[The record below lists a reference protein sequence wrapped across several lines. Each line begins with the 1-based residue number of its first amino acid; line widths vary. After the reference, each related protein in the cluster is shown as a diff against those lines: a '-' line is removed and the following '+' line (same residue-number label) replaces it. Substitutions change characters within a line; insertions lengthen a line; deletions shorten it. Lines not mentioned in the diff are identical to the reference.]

1 MGILDKWL
9 DDLPQQ
15 FQGKKHI
22 EDLISVFAKQM
33 EDLHRVFKQLD
44 AETDLESAVG
54 AN

>member
-33 EDLHRVFKQLD
+33 EDLQARDKYSL
-44 AETDLESAVG
+44 LK
-54 AN
+54 